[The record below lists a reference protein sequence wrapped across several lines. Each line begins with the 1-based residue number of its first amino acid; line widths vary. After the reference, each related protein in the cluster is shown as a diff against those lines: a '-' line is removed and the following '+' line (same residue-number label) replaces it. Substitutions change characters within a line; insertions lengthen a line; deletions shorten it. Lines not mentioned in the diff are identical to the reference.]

1 MRTDHVPQLPLALL
15 SHRRWEDGTGKP
27 VLFPTLVRVMTPFPI
42 LAPLCSFLS
51 HPHPYPDKHRE
62 ETPAAR
68 GQADVGIQEV
78 LMNMGVGEQGEPGQ
92 D

>member
-1 MRTDHVPQLPLALL
+1 MRSDCVPQLPLALP
-15 SHRRWEDGTGKP
+15 SHGRWEGRTGRP
-27 VLFPTLVRVMTPFPI
+27 VHFLIPVRVLIPVPP
-42 LAPLCSFLS
+42 LASLCPFLS

-62 ETPAAR
+62 QAPAAR

-78 LMNMGVGEQGEPGQ
+78 LMDMGVGEQGEPGQ

>member
-1 MRTDHVPQLPLALL
+1 MSHSCPWLYHEAEGQDWKTCAFPDTGKGTKAVLPLALL
-15 SHRRWEDGTGKP
+15 CP
-27 VLFPTLVRVMTPFPI
+27 
-42 LAPLCSFLS
+42 FLS

-62 ETPAAR
+62 QAPAAR

-78 LMNMGVGEQGEPGQ
+78 LMDMGVGEQGEPGQ